1 VVVPVAKKVPTG
13 CTDVIVLNAAGI
25 RWRTLVYG
33 PQKCITTRP
42 ALPQHTLEAMVLFWD
57 EIMTSGDIVPTIWSL
72 AILFAA

>member
-1 VVVPVAKKVPTG
+1 VPVAKKVPTG

-42 ALPQHTLEAMVLFWD
+42 ALESSNRACHIMIKYCQKETLIQKR
-57 EIMTSGDIVPTIWSL
+57 EI
-72 AILFAA
+72 AQ